1 MSTVKQCQA
10 GKCTRVKKRCY
21 RVRWVDRTGKQREKH
36 FNTQRD
42 AKVYQVEVEK
52 EKELGVLSSE
62 KAQRITLNE
71 FSKSVPLSQ
80 GNERT
85 TALAYQTYDN
95 HLRDTLGKYRLK
107 DITREDIQKFF
118 DENLVSYSRATQK
131 KIKRILTTI
140 FDYGS
145 ADGYIVRN
153 PASLVTL
160 RGEFRDREPQ
170 PLNPEQLEEFI
181 NLWDEDDVLKEHANF
196 VVALAYTGA
205 RPQEL
210 VALEWSSVDL
220 NERTIDINK
229 AVKLTKN
236 GKQYNSDV
244 LKTKSASRILAI
256 DDVLLARLR
265 FRRTKYP
272 SDKYV
277 FSSSLGKQIN
287 LNNFRSRYWKRALV
301 KSTLPI
307 EVAYDLRHSFSAL
320 MWSRGV
326 PEDKLSKM
334 MGHSNTNVTRQWYGK
349 WYRDADFSG
358 IKDLEKWK
366 EQQA

>member
-1 MSTVKQCQA
+1 MKQCTS
-10 GKCTRVKKRCY
+10 TRCSKNCKFRFRY
-21 RVRWVDRTGKQREKH
+21 RDRTGTERDKH
-36 FNTQRD
+36 FNSYKE
-42 AKVYQVEVEK
+42 AKAFEYEVNK
-52 EKELGVLSSE
+52 MKELGLQSSKIAE
-62 KAQRITLNE
+62 KMTLNQ

-85 TALAYQTYDN
+85 TALANQTYDN
-95 HLRDTLGKYRLK
+95 HLRDTVGKFRIK
-107 DITREDIQKFF
+107 DISREDIQKFF

-140 FDYGS
+140 FDYAS
-145 ADGYIVRN
+145 ADGHIVRN

-160 RGEFRDREPQ
+160 KGEMREREPQ

-181 NLWDEDDVLKEHANF
+181 SLWDEDEVLQEHANF

-287 LNNFRSRYWKRALV
+287 LNNFRSRYWKRALL

-334 MGHSNTNVTRQWYGK
+334 LGHSNTNVTRQWYGK
-349 WYRDADFSG
+349 WYREADFSG